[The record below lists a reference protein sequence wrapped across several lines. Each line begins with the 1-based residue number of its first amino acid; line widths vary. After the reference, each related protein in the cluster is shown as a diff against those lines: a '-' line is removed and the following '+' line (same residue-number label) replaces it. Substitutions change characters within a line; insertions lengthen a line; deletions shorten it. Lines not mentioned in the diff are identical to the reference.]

1 MTQSASASRRRL
13 HRRTFECEGYVR
25 EDRLYEIEGTITDVR
40 DEPQV
45 NRWRGTLPG
54 GQPLHR
60 MTARLVIDRDWRLID
75 IAIATDA
82 APYPGLC
89 ETIAPDY
96 RRLIGCSIAKG
107 WMRRVAEV
115 MGGTAGCTHINELL
129 GRLGTVAYLTIYLD
143 EQREADAGR
152 PLFID
157 GCHALAE
164 DGQAVALEF
173 PNFARPT
180 DC

>member
-1 MTQSASASRRRL
+1 MTPTPSPSRRRL
-13 HRRTFECEGYVR
+13 HRRTIECEGHVR
-25 EDRLYEIEGTITDVR
+25 EDGLYEVEGTIRDVR

-45 NRWRGTLPG
+45 NRWRGSLPG

-60 MTARLVIDRDWRLID
+60 MTARLVIDRDWRLVD
-75 IAIATDA
+75 IAVETDA

-96 RRLIGCSIAKG
+96 RRLIGCLITEG
-107 WMRRVAEV
+107 WMRQIAET
-115 MGGTAGCTHINELL
+115 MGGSAGCTHVNELL

-143 EQREADAGR
+143 EQRETDAGR

-157 GCHALAE
+157 GCHALAA
-164 DGQAVALEF
+164 DGPAVALEF
-173 PNFARPT
+173 PDFASPKGS
-180 DC
+180 